1 MKRIVHATAA
11 ALTALAVTASLATAP
26 SEAQSSLPD
35 VRAAAARSSWSQG
48 SSDAAAQVDR
58 AVQDGW
64 RGAYNA
70 LPPKARA
77 GVPEPMRPPTPKPGP
92 EPARPGGAKEPTPSP
107 TASCVDCVALTFD
120 DGPMPETERL
130 LNILDRKKVHAS
142 FFVTGVNSWNYEKTL
157 RRVRDGGH
165 TIGNHTDT
173 HPALSTLGDGAIAHQ
188 IDVSNRTIRNVT
200 GLTTHWIRP
209 PYGDYDARVIE
220 MARQR
225 GLALALWDVDTADW
239 QHRNPAMTCN
249 IAVNNAKAGSI
260 VLMHD
265 IHAPTVD
272 AVECVIDGLRAKG
285 LRPVSLDEMVAKPE
299 PGYIYTSKP

>member
-1 MKRIVHATAA
+1 
-11 ALTALAVTASLATAP
+11 
-26 SEAQSSLPD
+26 
-35 VRAAAARSSWSQG
+35 
-48 SSDAAAQVDR
+48 
-58 AVQDGW
+58 
-64 RGAYNA
+64 
-70 LPPKARA
+70 
-77 GVPEPMRPPTPKPGP
+77 
-92 EPARPGGAKEPTPSP
+92 
-107 TASCVDCVALTFD
+107 
-120 DGPMPETERL
+120 
-130 LNILDRKKVHAS
+130 
-142 FFVTGVNSWNYEKTL
+142 
-157 RRVRDGGH
+157 
-165 TIGNHTDT
+165 
-173 HPALSTLGDGAIAHQ
+173 
-188 IDVSNRTIRNVT
+188 
-200 GLTTHWIRP
+200 
-209 PYGDYDARVIE
+209 